1 MRRLEVFLREEALA
15 DLADIYNHI
24 ARVSGS
30 PVTAIG
36 FVRRIKARCER
47 IGIVPMGGVARND
60 LQPGLRTVPFEHSAV
75 IAYVVEDDQVSVT
88 NVFYGGRDYEALYRG
103 TKSVQPDEDAIPR
116 RTPKQ

>member
-1 MRRLEVFLREEALA
+1 MRRLKLVLREEAIA

-24 ARVSGS
+24 ARISGS

-36 FVRRIKARCER
+36 FVRRIKAHCQR

-60 LQPGLRTVPFEHSAV
+60 LQLGLRIVPFERSAV
-75 IAYVVEDDQVSVT
+75 IAYVVEDDRVSIS

-103 TKSVQPDEDAIPR
+103 TPPTQPDQDE
-116 RTPKQ
+116 

>member
-1 MRRLEVFLREEALA
+1 MRQLKVVLREEAIA

-36 FVRRIKARCER
+36 FVRRIKARCQR
-47 IGIVPMGGVARND
+47 IGNVPMGGIARDD

-75 IAYVVEDDQVSVT
+75 IAYVVEDDQVSIT

-103 TKSVQPDEDAIPR
+103 IEPAQPDQDE
-116 RTPKQ
+116 